1 MGRPDKVQ
9 PETAPDG
16 STVLRGAFLTLFED
30 DFAPARRAA
39 VTPAPVAEAPPPPP
53 VLTAAD
59 VGAAYADGMRAGAAS
74 AAAAAARQTE
84 ATLQVVLAE
93 LATLGSDAEQANEAA
108 ASAITGLLLAT
119 LKRFFPVL
127 ATRFGPAEAAA
138 VAQRVLHGL
147 HNEPDVLIRAAP
159 DTVRELERLFDR
171 HPPEGATK
179 ISFVPTDAMPAG
191 DVALRWREG
200 RAARDTDR
208 LWREVTDALG
218 LHGLTDS
225 AALNKDI

>member
-1 MGRPDKVQ
+1 MSQG
-9 PETAPDG
+9 G
-16 STVLRGAFLTLFED
+16 
-30 DFAPARRAA
+30 RAA
-39 VTPAPVAEAPPPPP
+39 VRSDE
-53 VLTAAD
+53 D
-59 VGAAYADGMRAGAAS
+59 VVAAS
-74 AAAAAARQTE
+74 K
-84 ATLQVVLAE
+84 VC
-93 LATLGSDAEQANEAA
+93 
-108 ASAITGLLLAT
+108 GLEH
-119 LKRFFPVL
+119 R
-127 ATRFGPAEAAA
+127 
-138 VAQRVLHGL
+138 
-147 HNEPDVLIRAAP
+147 
-159 DTVRELERLFDR
+159 VRELERLFDR